1 MGVLLMTTLLEEAH
15 RVAARTPVATIAGE
29 LQKILGQRQ
38 VAYAVG
44 VKTTKEVGRWAAD
57 DSSPRD
63 ETDVQL
69 RRLFRVVEVL
79 RKGGEEPDTIRAWL
93 LGSNPS
99 LEEEAPIE
107 AFRNNRWMEVL
118 RAAESFIAHD

>member
-1 MGVLLMTTLLEEAH
+1 MTTLLEEAH
-15 RVAARTPVATIAGE
+15 RVAARTAVAIIADE

-38 VAYAVG
+38 VAFAVG
-44 VKTTKEVGRWAAD
+44 IKSSKEVGRWATD
-57 DSSPRD
+57 DSKPRD
-63 ETDVQL
+63 ETDVRL
-69 RRLFRVVEVL
+69 RQLFRVVEVL

-99 LEEEAPIE
+99 LDEEAPIE
-107 AFRNNRWMEVL
+107 AFRDGRWTEAL